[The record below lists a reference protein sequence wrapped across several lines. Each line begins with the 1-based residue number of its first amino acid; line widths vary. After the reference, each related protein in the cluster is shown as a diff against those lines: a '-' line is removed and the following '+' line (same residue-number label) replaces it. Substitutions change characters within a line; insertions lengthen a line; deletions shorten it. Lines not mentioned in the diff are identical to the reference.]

1 MNTTQNS
8 NVGTEKVIVCVVSA
22 KMFSISLQAIG
33 KVNTQVLYH
42 YLYDNMYE
50 PKWAC

>member
-22 KMFSISLQAIG
+22 NMFSISLQAIG
-33 KVNTQVLYH
+33 KVDTQVL
-42 YLYDNMYE
+42 
-50 PKWAC
+50 